1 MMSET
6 RYCQQCS
13 GAKMVQTSFGPK
25 PCPGCGG
32 KGYLNVNAGNGSDY
46 ASDKKKR
53 YPVTTFFV
61 LTGVIVFLSGNETL
75 YGIYVLVGLVY
86 FIIKHG

>member
-1 MMSET
+1 MSET
-6 RYCQQCS
+6 KYCKQCA

-32 KGYLNVNAGNGSDY
+32 KGYLTTDGEHGSDH
-46 ASDKKKR
+46 APENKKR
-53 YPVTTFFV
+53 YPATTFFV
-61 LTGVIVFLSGNETL
+61 ITGIIVFFSGNEMF
-75 YGIYVLVGLVY
+75 YGIYFLVGFAY